1 MFMLTG
7 NHLFLSLGGTL
18 FRIVL
23 PTQMHFFIAHEGT
36 VQVEGSCMGKTF

>member
-7 NHLFLSLGGTL
+7 NHLFLSLGGTV

-23 PTQMHFFIAHEGT
+23 PTQMHFLIAREGT
-36 VQVEGSCMGKTF
+36 GQVEGSCMGKTF